1 MAVNFDA
8 VLNLSKAGLMN
19 PEQMGYKDSLEIIKD
34 ESVKIQKSFVKIGW
48 YLKHIKDDELYKED
62 GYANINECAA
72 DQLGYSQSTVSR
84 LINICEKFSKN
95 HNSPELDDKYAGFD
109 KSQMIEMLPME
120 PEQLERVKPDM
131 TVKQIRDI
139 KDEGKISKND
149 TKESDEDST
158 IPGQTSIERDFPEY
172 MPSEPAIFDDSEEEN
187 DNQKYAMSHK
197 GETVIEDE
205 ENILDEA
212 VIDGQYRE
220 VDGLEEAVILQ
231 TDDAIHDERWFVEQY
246 VKFAAKESAELME
259 ICRREKNNSD
269 RAKAI
274 QKNADLYGYYDKS
287 CWEYSFEFHKLSEG
301 VDICIGEEEMHLTY
315 ERFALELMRIA
326 ERDIA
331 TSQSE
336 KSAYG
341 LEKTEH
347 PEGSLLTTEGC
358 GHKHNC
364 FSCAQDCNIRQKDRY
379 CALAPFGNPFPC
391 TTMAVLGNLKEELE
405 DKCQFVNNDLAPHTA
420 GSGEADPCCRTCQ
433 ELCGYRCQRAP
444 LKEEP
449 SEDDTESQEYT
460 DQESDDDVRLLRDM
474 LKEAKRL
481 LQDYLDL
488 GDFPELTVRKQR
500 LIVGA
505 LANMVCELEKL
516 QEKEEAAAEM
526 QQELP
531 LLKNDTQRKQWL
543 SDYKV
548 WGIWYR
554 DVNIDV
560 IYYKFDFF
568 DGSRLVVTEYPQRH
582 SYYSNESK
590 DEHYYHLLKKN
601 AKRGR
606 DVYDEK
612 YRCQPDCE
620 TELVKFLKSI
630 QKKER

>member
-139 KDEGKISKND
+139 KDEGKISGDD
-149 TKESDEDST
+149 TEEKDEDNNV
-158 IPGQTSIERDFPEY
+158 PGQTSIERDFPEY
-172 MPSEPAIFDDSEEEN
+172 MPSETTISNDSEEEN

-197 GETVIEDE
+197 DETVMEDE
-205 ENILDEA
+205 EDIGDEA
-212 VIDGQYRE
+212 IVDGEYRE
-220 VDGLEEAVILQ
+220 VDGLEEVVILQ

-246 VKFAAKESAELME
+246 VKFAPKESAELME
-259 ICRREKNNSD
+259 ICRREKNDSD

-274 QKNADLYGYYDKS
+274 QKNVALYGYYDKS

-301 VDICIGEEEMHLTY
+301 VDICIGEEETHLTY
-315 ERFALELMRIA
+315 ERFVLELMRIV
-326 ERDIA
+326 EGGIA
-331 TSQSE
+331 TSRSE

-341 LEKTEH
+341 LEKTEY
-347 PEGSLLTTEGC
+347 PEGSLLSTEGC
-358 GHKHNC
+358 GHKHDC

-379 CALAPFGNPFPC
+379 CGLAPLGNPFPC

-405 DKCQFVNNDLAPHTA
+405 DKCQFVNNDLAPHMA

-444 LKEEP
+444 LQEVP
-449 SEDDTESQEYT
+449 SEDDTESQDLI
-460 DQESDDDVRLLRDM
+460 DQEPVDEMRLLRDM
-474 LKEAKRL
+474 LKEAKHL

-488 GDFPELTVRKQR
+488 GGFPELTVHKQK
-500 LIVGA
+500 LLVGA
-505 LANMVCELEKL
+505 LASMVCELEES
-516 QEKEEAAAEM
+516 QEKEEAAAET

-543 SDYKV
+543 NDYKA
-548 WGIWYR
+548 WGLWYR
-554 DVNIDV
+554 DDNIDV
-560 IYYKFDFF
+560 NYYKFDFI
-568 DGSRLVVTEYPQRH
+568 DGSKLVVAEHQQRH
-582 SYYSNESK
+582 SYYSREVR
-590 DEHYYHLLKKN
+590 DEAFYHLISKN
-601 AKRGR
+601 KMSYGEI
-606 DVYDEK
+606 YNEK
-612 YRCQPDCE
+612 YRHEPHSK
-620 TELVKFLKSI
+620 TELIEFLKKI
-630 QKKER
+630 QKRG